1 MPAFPSLPPAGGIAA
16 LLLLSAFAHAQA
28 QAPADAPS
36 RITSVKLYPGS
47 ATVER
52 TARVSAGSRSVT
64 FRCLPQGLD
73 ARSLQVAADPSVRV
87 GDIAVQ
93 VQERALAGGCASPL
107 DERVHSAQDQLAA
120 AQAETDALELAH
132 TYLKTV
138 AGTAPATQTTGPGTP
153 GAGNISVTTDALR
166 RSAQDT
172 LVRLHQAKRRHEAL
186 ELEVRALTAER
197 DRIAGPRARVAT
209 VTVTLAAEREGDV
222 RLTYQVRGPS
232 WSPSYRATL
241 DSSAASVHL
250 ERLALVAQDTGED
263 WSGVPLTLSTGQ
275 PLRATAGRLPRPWT
289 VDVQPE
295 APPPRPAPTMS
306 LAAPAPAA
314 ARAAEAPPDAEPTFE
329 VAIADSA
336 YATEFT
342 VPQRIT
348 VPSGGQRVTLSLGT
362 QTVRAQL
369 VTRTVPALE
378 PAAYLVAQLPVLDG
392 VWPAGPVAL
401 YRDGALVGQGQFDP
415 ASAEMA
421 RTGLAFGR
429 DERVVVTAEPVREHT
444 ASSGLTGA
452 RTERQL
458 TRAYRV
464 DNRHSRPV
472 MLQVLD
478 AAPVSLNEQISVES
492 RYEPPAQDTAW
503 NGQPGSIL
511 WSQELG
517 AGASARFAA
526 HHTLRYA
533 KDLRVQE
540 RR

>member
-1 MPAFPSLPPAGGIAA
+1 MPAFPSPLQAGGLAA
-16 LLLLSAFAHAQA
+16 LLFLPAFAHAQT
-28 QAPADAPS
+28 DAPS

-52 TARVSAGSRSVT
+52 TARVPAGSRSVT

-73 ARSLQVAADPSVRV
+73 ARSLQVVADAPVRV
-87 GDIAVQ
+87 GDIGVQ

-107 DERVHSAQDQLAA
+107 DERVRAAQDQLAA
-120 AQAETDALELAH
+120 SQAETDALELAH

-138 AGTAPATQTTGPGTP
+138 AGTAPTTQTSGPGTP

-172 LVRLHQAKRRHEAL
+172 LMRLHQAKRRQEAL
-186 ELEVRALTAER
+186 ELDVRALTAER

-209 VTVTLAAEREGDV
+209 VTVALAAEREGDV
-222 RLTYQVRGPS
+222 RLAYQVRGPS

-241 DSSAASVHL
+241 DSSAATVRL
-250 ERLALVAQDTGED
+250 ERLALVAQSTGED
-263 WSGVPLTLSTGQ
+263 WSGVPLVLSTGQ
-275 PLRATAGRLPRPWT
+275 PLGQTQGSLPRPWT

-295 APPPRPAPTMS
+295 PPAKPVAISMA
-306 LAAPAPAA
+306 AAPAPAPA
-314 ARAAEAPPDAEPTFE
+314 ALGRAAEVAQEAQPTFD
-329 VAIADSA
+329 VAIADGA

-348 VPSGGQRVTLSLGT
+348 VPSGGQRVTLSLGA
-362 QTVRAQL
+362 QTVHAQL
-369 VTRTVPALE
+369 FTRTAPAVE
-378 PAAYLVAQLPVLDG
+378 PAAYLVAQLPALEG

-401 YRDGALVGQGQFDP
+401 QRDGASVGQGQFDP
-415 ASAEMA
+415 ASAAMA

-429 DERVVVTAEPVREHT
+429 DERITVTAEPVREHT
-444 ASSGLTGA
+444 GSSGLTGA

-458 TRAYRV
+458 SRIYRV
-464 DNRHSRPV
+464 ENRHARPV
-472 MLQVLD
+472 ALQVLD
-478 AAPVSLNEQISVES
+478 AAPVSQNEQITVES
-492 RYEPPAQDTAW
+492 RYEPAPQDTAW

-517 AGASARFAA
+517 AGAAARFTAA
-526 HHTLRYA
+526 HTLRYA
-533 KDLRVQE
+533 KELRIRE

>member
-1 MPAFPSLPPAGGIAA
+1 MPKSSSFLPATLTALA
-16 LLLLSAFAHAQA
+16 LLHAPALHAQ
-28 QAPADAPS
+28 ADAPS

-52 TARVSAGSRSVT
+52 TARVPAGSRSVT

-73 ARSLQVAADPSVRV
+73 ARSLQVVADAPVRV
-87 GDIAVQ
+87 GDIGVQ

-107 DERVHSAQDQLAA
+107 DERVRAAQDQLAA

-138 AGTAPATQTTGPGTP
+138 AGTAPTTQTSGPGTP

-172 LVRLHQAKRRHEAL
+172 LMRLHQAKRRQEAL
-186 ELEVRALTAER
+186 ELDVRALASER

-209 VTVTLAAEREGDV
+209 VTVALAAEREGDV
-222 RLTYQVRGPS
+222 RLAYQVRGPS

-241 DSSAASVHL
+241 DSSAATVRL
-250 ERLALVAQDTGED
+250 ERLALVAQSTGED
-263 WSGVPLTLSTGQ
+263 WSGVPLVLSTGQ
-275 PLRATAGRLPRPWT
+275 PLGQTQGSLPRPWT

-295 APPPRPAPTMS
+295 PPARPVAISMA
-306 LAAPAPAA
+306 AAPAPAA
-314 ARAAEAPPDAEPTFE
+314 LGRAAEVAQEAQPTFD
-329 VAIADSA
+329 VAIADGA

-348 VPSGGQRVTLSLGT
+348 VPSGGQRVTLSLGA
-362 QTVRAQL
+362 QTVHAQL
-369 VTRTVPALE
+369 FTRTAPAVE
-378 PAAYLVAQLPVLDG
+378 PAAYLVAQLPALEG

-401 YRDGALVGQGQFDP
+401 QRDGASVGQGQFDP
-415 ASAEMA
+415 ASAAMA
-421 RTGLAFGR
+421 RTGLSFGR
-429 DERVVVTAEPVREHT
+429 DERITVTAEPVREHT
-444 ASSGLTGA
+444 GSSGLTGA

-458 TRAYRV
+458 SRIYRV
-464 DNRHSRPV
+464 ENRHARQTAPIA
-472 MLQVLD
+472 LQVLD
-478 AAPVSLNEQISVES
+478 AAPVPLNEEITVES
-492 RYEPPAQDTAW
+492 RYEPAPQDTAW
-503 NGQPGSIL
+503 NGQPGGIL

-517 AGASARFAA
+517 AGATARFTAA
-526 HHTLRYA
+526 HTLRYA
-533 KDLRVQE
+533 KELRIRE